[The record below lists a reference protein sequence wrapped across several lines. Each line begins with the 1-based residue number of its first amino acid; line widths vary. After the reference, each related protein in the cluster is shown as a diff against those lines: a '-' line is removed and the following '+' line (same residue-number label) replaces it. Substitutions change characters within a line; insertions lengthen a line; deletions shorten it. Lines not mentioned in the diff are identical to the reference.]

1 LSPAG
6 LRARLEGEEL
16 LVAPGAIDPLTARIV
31 ERLDFDAVYLGG
43 HSMGI
48 HLGRGQPMTTMTEA
62 IEIASRVV
70 AAVDSP
76 VILDGGAGF
85 GDPVHVVRL
94 VRECER
100 VGVAAVHIEDQP
112 YPKRPGYH
120 RGRGELAP
128 IEVTLAKLVAAVDGR
143 RGNELMIIARTDAL
157 RVTGSLEHAIE
168 RCQAFAAAG
177 ADALMVLDLE
187 PDTLTTINDRL
198 PDLPLAWIG
207 AVDGPGPTLAEIGAA
222 GFSLA
227 LYPFNTVAAIID
239 AVSATWTAL
248 RERGQLEQ
256 TQEMLLEARTQALEL
271 AGIRE
276 LWEIDERLG
285 GAGGGEDAER

>member
-1 LSPAG
+1 
-6 LRARLEGEEL
+6 
-16 LVAPGAIDPLTARIV
+16 
-31 ERLDFDAVYLGG
+31 
-43 HSMGI
+43 MGV
-48 HLGRGQPMTTMTEA
+48 HLGRGQPMTTMSEA

-112 YPKRPGYH
+112 YPKHPDYH
-120 RGRGELAP
+120 RGRGQLAA
-128 IEVTLAKLVAAVDGR
+128 IEVTLAKIDAAVGGR
-143 RGNELMIIARTDAL
+143 RGSELMIIARTDAL
-157 RVTGSLEHAIE
+157 RVTGSLEQALE
-168 RCQAFAAAG
+168 RCRAFAAAG
-177 ADALMVLDLE
+177 ADALLVLDLE
-187 PDTLTTINDRL
+187 PDRLEEIRDRL

-207 AVDGPGPTLAEIGAA
+207 AVDGPGPRLSEMHAA

-227 LYPFNTVAAIID
+227 LYPFNTVAAIIE

-248 RERGQLEQ
+248 REHGQLAQ
-256 TQEMLLEARTQALEL
+256 TPEMLREARTRALEL
-271 AGIRE
+271 AGITE

-285 GAGGGEDAER
+285 APRGGERAGR

>member
-1 LSPAG
+1 M
-6 LRARLEGEEL
+6 
-16 LVAPGAIDPLTARIV
+16 IDPLTARVV
-31 ERLDFDAVYLGG
+31 ERVGFDAIYLGG

-48 HLGRGQPMTTMTEA
+48 HLGRGQPMTTMSEA
-62 IEIASRVV
+62 IEIASQVV
-70 AAVDSP
+70 AAVSSP

-112 YPKRPGYH
+112 YPKRPDYH

-128 IEVTLAKLVAAVDGR
+128 IEVTLAKLVAAVNGR
-143 RGNELMIIARTDAL
+143 RGNDLVVIARTDAL
-157 RVTGSLEHAIE
+157 RVTGSLEQTIA
-168 RCQAFAAAG
+168 RCQAFAAVG
-177 ADALMVLDLE
+177 VDALLVLDLE
-187 PDTLTTINDRL
+187 PDTLEQIRDRL

-207 AVDGPGPTLAEIGAA
+207 AVDGPGPGLAQMRTA

-227 LYPFNTVAAIID
+227 LYPFNTVAAIIE
-239 AVSATWTAL
+239 AVNATWTAL
-248 RERGQLEQ
+248 REHGRLDQ
-256 TQEMLLEARTQALEL
+256 TKEMLLAARTQALEL

-276 LWEIDERLG
+276 LWEIEEQLGAVERG
-285 GAGGGEDAER
+285 EGAGR